1 MATNVESSKGIKQS
15 YMLNK
20 WIPLSLCRDAGIK
33 LRAKY
38 RDAATDRIAPAIL
51 ESQEIFN
58 QTFGMLGAIYIEC
71 HDEEI
76 MRGREE
82 ARESSSSLS
91 FPFPPPLTATV
102 VAPVGVRS
110 WRHPLIRDIPIMD
123 AGLKGRQ
130 VRGFDSR
137 IRSADTFDLRACS
150 RSGFF
155 STSTAGDIKH
165 RMGSIFVY
173 SGILPRRVLPCGND
187 RVDFGPAL
195 LSLSPI
201 LFLASLLPCF
211 PCSHLISLDSLRND
225 VFE

>member
-1 MATNVESSKGIKQS
+1 M
-15 YMLNK
+15 
-20 WIPLSLCRDAGIK
+20 PRRRRDKAPPGK
-33 LRAKY
+33 VP
-38 RDAATDRIAPAIL
+38 RDAATDRIARAIL

-58 QTFGMLGAIYIEC
+58 QTFGMPGAIYIEC

-82 ARESSSSLS
+82 ARESSPPSL
-91 FPFPPPLTATV
+91 PATLPPSRRWWLSAGGWLG
-102 VAPVGVRS
+102 ARS

-150 RSGFF
+150 RFWILFHVSRPGYKARDGLHFCLF
-155 STSTAGDIKH
+155 WNFTKESFTPRKRPH
-165 RMGSIFVY
+165 RLRAHFLS
-173 SGILPRRVLPCGND
+173 
-187 RVDFGPAL
+187 

-201 LFLASLLPCF
+201 LFLASLLRRF
-211 PCSHLISLDSLRND
+211 LCSHLISLDSLRND
-225 VFE
+225 VLEWIKDSGT